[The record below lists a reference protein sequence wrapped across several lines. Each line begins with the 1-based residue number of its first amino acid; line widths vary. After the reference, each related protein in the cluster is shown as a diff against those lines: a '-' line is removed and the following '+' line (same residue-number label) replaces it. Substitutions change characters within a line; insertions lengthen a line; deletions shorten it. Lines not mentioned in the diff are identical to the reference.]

1 MDTWGLQTYTDKT
14 LILLHSLKLTDA
26 LQCERGAQMD
36 ELKRTKPRDAKKA
49 TAKEGIHGSTPF
61 ARLPYVNL
69 QNIWMVPICHSLLY
83 GVVKDFV
90 STFMEGK

>member
-1 MDTWGLQTYTDKT
+1 
-14 LILLHSLKLTDA
+14 
-26 LQCERGAQMD
+26 MD
-36 ELKRTKPRDAKKA
+36 ELSRIRPRDAKKA
-49 TAKEGIHGSTPF
+49 AANEGAHGSTLF

-90 STFMEGK
+90 STFMEGG